1 MAGRVFLNGPKFTMK
16 PTDDPS
22 AQHEYQQLHVSAILT
37 DVVELY
43 GRKYKV
49 LIQLQN
55 VVRGL
60 KLYEEFIHK
69 NSMKCVS

>member
-1 MAGRVFLNGPKFTMK
+1 MAGRVFLNGPKFTIT
-16 PTDDPS
+16 PTDEPS
-22 AQHEYQQLHVSAILT
+22 AQREYQQLHVSAILT
-37 DVVELY
+37 DIVELY

-60 KLYEEFIHK
+60 KLYKDSIK
-69 NSMKCVS
+69 SVR